1 MKAQTK
7 LLMDH
12 FQGGRSISN
21 YEARD
26 LYRIASLPRRISD
39 LEEMG
44 IVITRQRKVDPT
56 GRRYVRYSMPTS
68 NQLKENYL

>member
-1 MKAQTK
+1 MMQPQTK
-7 LLMDH
+7 LLMNH

-26 LYRIASLPRRISD
+26 LYRIASLSRRIND

-44 IVITRQRKVDPT
+44 VVINRQRKVDPT
-56 GRRYVRYSMPTS
+56 GRHYVRYSMPTS
-68 NQLKENYL
+68 N

>member
-1 MKAQTK
+1 MQSQTT
-7 LLMDH
+7 LLINH

-68 NQLKENYL
+68 NYRENYPS